1 MLRALSVGSLLLLR
15 ALLGQLQL
23 CASAFRQ
30 ASSADG
36 QDAVYAIEGMVG
48 SIVLNVHKCQAG
60 AAVHADWKAQKTG
73 GESGLL
79 GQLSLETEFI
89 RMCLL
94 PPHIAWVSMRITV
107 SLQTFCSW
115 RMPFEVQG
123 GLRFI
128 SQRGADFDGSV
139 TPDFISFRHASD
151 LACGFVE
158 QLSAAG
164 YCFRVLAV
172 RLIMSRNSDLL

>member
-48 SIVLNVHKCQAG
+48 SIVLNVHKSQAG

-115 RMPFEVQG
+115 RMPFEV
-123 GLRFI
+123 
-128 SQRGADFDGSV
+128 
-139 TPDFISFRHASD
+139 
-151 LACGFVE
+151 
-158 QLSAAG
+158 
-164 YCFRVLAV
+164 
-172 RLIMSRNSDLL
+172 